1 MRVYEKAIIIDEPW
15 ISMILRGEK
24 TWEMRSKRTNF
35 KGAIAL
41 IRKRSGTIV
50 GTAKLVGCLPQ
61 LSREELALCEPSHRI
76 PRGEREAA
84 FEMGR
89 VIPWVLRDATR
100 LAESVPY
107 LHRSGQQIW
116 VRLDPDVD
124 RAIQAALRR

>member
-1 MRVYEKAIIIDEPW
+1 VYEKAIIIDEPW

-50 GTAKLVGCLPQ
+50 GTAKLVGCLPA
-61 LSREELALCEPSHRI
+61 LSREEFALHEASHGI
-76 PRGEREAA
+76 PREEQEAA
-84 FEMGR
+84 FEMRR
-89 VIPWVLRDATR
+89 VVPWVLRDARR
-100 LAESVPY
+100 LADPVPY

-116 VRLDPDVD
+116 VRLGPDID
-124 RAIQAALRR
+124 RAIQVALRR

>member
-1 MRVYEKAIIIDEPW
+1 VRVYEKAIIIDEPW
-15 ISMILRGEK
+15 VSKILDREK
-24 TWEMRSKRTNF
+24 VWEMRSKRTNF

-50 GTAKLVGCLPQ
+50 GTATLVGCLPP
-61 LSREELALCEPSHRI
+61 LSPEELALHEPNHCI
-76 PRGEREAA
+76 PRGEQEAA

-89 VIPWVLRDATR
+89 VVPWVLRDATR

-116 VRLDPDVD
+116 VRLDAHVD